1 MRVLSSDTVSYTQHR
16 SSLRALSV
24 AAALLLGACS
34 TASPEATIQIPG
46 AASTSLAPSTASSP
60 TTSEPVA
67 VEPTEEDSTS
77 QPAETLAASTTTSTS
92 TSTTTS
98 TTEPS
103 PSTVTPTS
111 TTEPSPSS
119 LLPDSVVEPACVMR
133 STGTSFEQVATDLA
147 AVSGVAVTGEQLWI
161 ENGFAD
167 AVTVGD
173 LIDTCDGNGLNDIDG
188 SENPPPND
196 AAVNAARAGN
206 VERQQRKLN
215 ELFADVG
222 SGDLATDGDS
232 GALTGQRLCGA
243 RLGLGLDTSTADMA
257 PGSTEEATLMSA
269 SKLSIPTSVVADESE
284 RWIVI
289 DRTCQ
294 LLFAGT
300 GTALTFAFNTSTGT
314 EGFETRLQ
322 DRAPAFRFNPAVDNG
337 GWHNSSE
344 FPVGVDNP
352 RNGNMYKP
360 LYFDLGQAI
369 HGANYVPPVPDSKGC
384 ARLRVGDQN
393 QLVSWIGLAD
403 APGETWRKSE
413 MDVTITVQG
422 EFTTR

>member
-1 MRVLSSDTVSYTQHR
+1 MSYTQHR
-16 SSLRALSV
+16 SSLGALVV
-24 AAALLLGACS
+24 AAALLLGACT
-34 TASPEATIQIPG
+34 TATPEATILVPG
-46 AASTSLAPSTASSP
+46 APSTSVAPSTAGPS
-60 TTSEPVA
+60 TTAEPVA
-67 VEPTEEDSTS
+67 AESTAVLPTTVVPTDE
-77 QPAETLAASTTTSTS
+77 AST
-92 TSTTTS
+92 TTTS
-98 TTEPS
+98 TT
-103 PSTVTPTS
+103 TVTPTS

-119 LLPDSVVEPACVMR
+119 LLPDSVVEPDCVVR
-133 STGTSFEQVATDLA
+133 AAGTSFEQVATDLA

-167 AVTVGD
+167 AVAVGD
-173 LIDTCDGNGLNDIDG
+173 LVDTCQGNGLNDIDG
-188 SENPPPND
+188 SENPPPSD
-196 AAVNAARAGN
+196 AAVNGARADN

-232 GALTGQRLCGA
+232 GALTGQRLCAA
-243 RLGLGLDTSTADMA
+243 RLGLGLDASTADMA
-257 PGSTEEATLMSA
+257 PGGTEETTLMSA
-269 SKLSIPTSVVADESE
+269 SKLSIPTSVGAEESE

-294 LLFAGT
+294 VLFAGT

-352 RNGNMYKP
+352 LNGNMYKP

-384 ARLRVGDQN
+384 ARLRVVDQDR
-393 QLVSWIGLAD
+393 LVSWIGLAD

-422 EFTTR
+422 EFTAR

>member
-1 MRVLSSDTVSYTQHR
+1 VSYTLHR

-24 AAALLLGACS
+24 TAALLLGACT
-34 TASPEATIQIPG
+34 TASPEATILVPG
-46 AASTSLAPSTASSP
+46 AASTSAAPSTASPS

-67 VEPTEEDSTS
+67 TESTAVLPTTVVPTTVVPTEE
-77 QPAETLAASTTTSTS
+77 ASTTTST
-92 TSTTTS
+92 TTAT
-98 TTEPS
+98 
-103 PSTVTPTS
+103 PSTATPTS

-119 LLPDSVVEPACVMR
+119 LLPDSVVEPDCVVR
-133 STGTSFEQVATDLA
+133 AAGTSFEQVATDLA

-173 LIDTCDGNGLNDIDG
+173 LVDTCQGNGLNDIDG

-196 AAVNAARAGN
+196 AAINGARADN

-215 ELFADVG
+215 ELFANVG

-300 GTALTFAFNTSTGT
+300 GAALTFAFNTSTGT

-384 ARLRVGDQN
+384 ARLRVGDHD

-422 EFTTR
+422 EFTAR